1 MSPAVWAA
9 IHNIYM
15 NALLYY
21 LDISKKNKENRQ
33 ARNMKVIHT

>member
-9 IHNIYM
+9 IHNIY
-15 NALLYY
+15 ALLYY

-33 ARNMKVIHT
+33 ARNMKVIHS